1 MKNCKRFT
9 GILLLVLSLLSGRN
23 GIVSHSAAKAAEGC
37 ATCDKCAAV
46 RPCKETAGLLAET
59 TVTGAPQTVRLPQQ
73 NSSNGNSYGKRN
85 QAPAQAGT
93 GCSAIGRNR
102 QTAPF
107 HPARQIHPTPYGIRW
122 LQVFR
127 I

>member
-1 MKNCKRFT
+1 MKNRKRFT
-9 GILLLVLSLLSGRN
+9 GILLLALFLLSGRN
-23 GIVSHSAAKAAEGC
+23 GAVSYSAAKAAEGC
-37 ATCDKCAAV
+37 ATCDECAAV
-46 RPCKETAGLLAET
+46 RPCKETAGLIAET
-59 TVTGAPQTVRLPQQ
+59 LVTGAPQTVRLPQQ
-73 NSSNGNSYGKRN
+73 YSGNGNSYGKRN
-85 QAPAQAGT
+85 QTPVQAGT

-107 HPARQIHPTPYGIRW
+107 HPARHIHPTPYGIRW